1 MSGKKRKKTKNRAGL
16 KSRRIALKAAVLIFA
31 VAAAWAYAGSWF
43 VHHSRSWIDKK
54 TSSWP
59 VFVTAPLMWMGN
71 PVADITDAMG
81 ITGHDAVYEY
91 DTEAPAGS
99 VTFAGTP
106 KRISNPAPDDI
117 EIIDRGEFKIGWSP
131 KLRHPVWVAYHVPE
145 QAKFDI
151 SDRPNFARDR
161 SAKNSPPAS
170 SYGRSGY
177 DRGHMAPNHAISSR
191 FGTKLQKLTFLMSN
205 IAPQSPALNRGVWR
219 ETEHRIADLWTRKW
233 GEIWVIAGCISENDG
248 ETIGGTDIDVPRKF
262 YQLIVAQ
269 KGLNVRAMALLFE
282 QEVPWKAWPTRYLV
296 TIDELEKASGLDF
309 LNELPGFIQD
319 PLESELPSRLWPIN
333 ALDIIRQL
341 SIHFR

>member
-1 MSGKKRKKTKNRAGL
+1 MSSKKKNKKSAEK
-16 KSRRIALKAAVLIFA
+16 KSRRFALKIACLAVTF
-31 VAAAWAYAGSWF
+31 VVAWAYMGSWF
-43 VHHSRSWIDKK
+43 VHHSRSWIEKT

-59 VFVTAPLMWMGN
+59 SFVTAPLIWIGN
-71 PVADITDAMG
+71 PVSDITDAMG

-91 DTEAPAGS
+91 DTEAPTGA

-106 KRISNPAPDDI
+106 KRISSPAPDDI

-145 QAKFDI
+145 EAKFNI
-151 SDRPNFARDR
+151 PDRPNFAKDKT
-161 SAKNSPPAS
+161 APKSPPAT

-191 FGTKLQKLTFLMSN
+191 FGAKLQKLTFLMSN
-205 IAPQSPALNRGVWR
+205 ITPQTPALNRGVWR
-219 ETEHRIADLWTRKW
+219 ETEHRIADLWTKKW
-233 GEIWVIAGCISENDG
+233 GEIWVIVGCISEAGG

-269 KGLNVRAMALLFE
+269 KGLDVRAMALLFE
-282 QEVPWKAWPTRYLV
+282 QEVPWRAWPTRYLV
-296 TIDELEKASGLDF
+296 TVDELEQASGLDF
-309 LNELPGFIQD
+309 LSELPSFIQD

-333 ALDIIRQL
+333 FFDIIKQL
-341 SIHFR
+341 SIHFS